1 MAGGLLNLIANGN
14 QNVILNGNPS
24 KTFFK
29 TKYSKY
35 TNFGLQKFRIDYEGL
50 RTLRMNEE
58 SHFQF
63 KINRYAD
70 LLMASYLVLTLPNIW
85 SPIYPPK
92 DEFGR
97 WIGYDFKWIE
107 NIGTE
112 IIKEIT
118 VTVGGQVLQR
128 FNGSYI
134 RNVINRDYRNNNL
147 FNNMTGNINE
157 LKDPANA
164 SARVNA
170 YPSSYYTTSQ
180 MGAEPSIHGRKL
192 YIPLNPWFMNNSK
205 IAFPLIA
212 LQYAELYINVT
223 LRPVYEL
230 FQIRDVLDQTN
241 LYPYVQPDFTR
252 TDMLFYRFIQTPPSK
267 ELFDSDYE
275 DKRTIWNADVHL
287 ICSYAFLSD
296 QEQKVFAET
305 NHKILL
311 KDVHT
316 YNFKNITGSKRLE
329 IETNGL
335 VSSWMFYFQRSDIN
349 LRNEWSNY
357 TNWPYK
363 WLPSN
368 VEFPPVEDGY
378 KYPNYDISQNF
389 FESFY
394 SSGFGPAIQPDNTPS
409 NIMITGD
416 FKYENEKNIMKEMGI
431 ILDGNYR
438 EKLMDREIYEYIEP
452 YYSSNDTQIVPGLYH
467 YNFSIETDHKNYQ
480 PTGAINLN
488 KFNKIELEFTTHS
501 PTLDA
506 SAQVLTV
513 CDASGNVIGVNKPI
527 WNIYE
532 YNYDLVIHEEKYNII
547 TVQNGNCGLMY
558 AR

>member
-58 SHFQF
+58 SHFKF

-92 DEFGR
+92 DEFSK

-118 VTVGGQVLQR
+118 ITVGGQVLQR
-128 FNGSYI
+128 FPGSYI

-147 FNNMTGNINE
+147 FNEMTGNIKE
-157 LKDPANA
+157 LNDPANA
-164 SARVNA
+164 LARVNA
-170 YPSSYYTTSQ
+170 YPSTYYTNSQ
-180 MGAEPSIHGRKL
+180 MGAQPSIKGRKL

-205 IAFPLIA
+205 VAFPLIA

-252 TDMLFYRFIQTPPSK
+252 SDMLFYRFIQTPPSK

-275 DKRTIWNADVHL
+275 DKRIIWNADVHL
-287 ICSYAFLSD
+287 ISTYAFLSD

-305 NHKILL
+305 IHKILF

-329 IETNGL
+329 IETTGL

-378 KYPNYDISQNF
+378 KYANYDVSQNF

-394 SSGFGPAIQPDNTPS
+394 ANGFGPAIQPDNTAS

-416 FKYENEKNIMKEMGI
+416 YKYENEQNIMKEMGI
-431 ILDGNYR
+431 IFDGNYR
-438 EKLMDREIYEYIEP
+438 EKLMNREVFEYIEP

-467 YNFSIETDHKNYQ
+467 YNFSIDTDSNNYQ
-480 PTGAINLN
+480 PTGAINLS

-513 CDASGNVIGVNKPI
+513 CDASGNVIGINKPI

>member
-58 SHFQF
+58 SHFKF

-92 DEFGR
+92 DEFSK

-118 VTVGGQVLQR
+118 ITVGGQVLQR
-128 FNGSYI
+128 FPGSYI

-147 FNNMTGNINE
+147 FNEMTGNVKE
-157 LKDPANA
+157 LNDPANA
-164 SARVNA
+164 LARVNA
-170 YPSSYYTTSQ
+170 YPSTYYTSSQ

-205 IAFPLIA
+205 VAFPLIA

-252 TDMLFYRFIQTPPSK
+252 SDMLFYRFLQTPPSK

-275 DKRTIWNADVHL
+275 DKRTIWNADIHL
-287 ICSYAFLSD
+287 ISTYAFLSD

-305 NHKILL
+305 VHKILF

-329 IETNGL
+329 IETSGL

-378 KYPNYDISQNF
+378 KYANYDISQNF

-394 SSGFGPAIQPDNTPS
+394 ANGFGPAIQPDNTAS

-416 FKYENEKNIMKEMGI
+416 YKYENEQNIMKEMGI
-431 ILDGNYR
+431 IFDGNYR
-438 EKLMDREIYEYIEP
+438 EKLMNREIFEYIEP

-467 YNFSIETDHKNYQ
+467 YNFSIDTDNNNYQ

-547 TVQNGNCGLMY
+547 TVENGNCGLMY

>member
-58 SHFQF
+58 SHFKF

-92 DEFGR
+92 DEFSK

-118 VTVGGQVLQR
+118 ITVGGQVLQR
-128 FNGSYI
+128 FPGSYI

-147 FNNMTGNINE
+147 FNEMTGNVKE
-157 LKDPANA
+157 LNDPANA
-164 SARVNA
+164 LARVNA
-170 YPSSYYTTSQ
+170 YPSTYYTSSQ

-205 IAFPLIA
+205 VAFPLIA

-252 TDMLFYRFIQTPPSK
+252 SDMLFYRFLQTPPSK

-275 DKRTIWNADVHL
+275 DKRTIWNADIHL
-287 ICSYAFLSD
+287 ISTYAFLSD

-305 NHKILL
+305 VHKILF

-329 IETNGL
+329 IETSGL
-335 VSSWMFYFQRSDIN
+335 VSSWLFYFQRSDIN

-378 KYPNYDISQNF
+378 KYANYDISQNF

-394 SSGFGPAIQPDNTPS
+394 ANGFGPAIQPDNTAS

-416 FKYENEKNIMKEMGI
+416 YKYENEQNIMKEMGI
-431 ILDGNYR
+431 IFDGNYR
-438 EKLMDREIYEYIEP
+438 EKLMNREIFEYIEP

-467 YNFSIETDHKNYQ
+467 YNFSIDTDNNNYQ

-547 TVQNGNCGLMY
+547 TVENGNCGLMY

>member
-58 SHFQF
+58 SHFKF

-92 DEFGR
+92 DEFSK

-118 VTVGGQVLQR
+118 ITVGGQVLQR
-128 FNGSYI
+128 FPGSYI

-147 FNNMTGNINE
+147 FNEMTGNVKE
-157 LKDPANA
+157 LNDPANA
-164 SARVNA
+164 LARVNA
-170 YPSSYYTTSQ
+170 YPSTYYTSSQ

-205 IAFPLIA
+205 VAFPLIA

-252 TDMLFYRFIQTPPSK
+252 SDMLFYRFLQTPPSK

-275 DKRTIWNADVHL
+275 DKRTIWNADIHL
-287 ICSYAFLSD
+287 ISTYAFLSD

-305 NHKILL
+305 VHKILF

-329 IETNGL
+329 IETSGL
-335 VSSWMFYFQRSDIN
+335 VSSWLFYFQRSDIN

-363 WLPSN
+363 WLPYN

-378 KYPNYDISQNF
+378 KYANYDISQNF

-394 SSGFGPAIQPDNTPS
+394 ANGFGPAIQPDNTAS

-416 FKYENEKNIMKEMGI
+416 YKYENEQNIMKEMGI
-431 ILDGNYR
+431 IFDGNYR
-438 EKLMDREIYEYIEP
+438 EKLMNREIFEYIEP

-467 YNFSIETDHKNYQ
+467 YNFSIDTDNNNYQ

-547 TVQNGNCGLMY
+547 TVENGNCGLMY

>member
-1 MAGGLLNLIANGN
+1 MAGGLLNLVANGN

-29 TKYSKY
+29 AKYSKY
-35 TNFGLQKFRIDYEGL
+35 TNFGIQKFRIDYEGL

-58 SHFQF
+58 SHFTF

-70 LLMASYLVLTLPNIW
+70 LLMSSYLVITLPNIW

-92 DEFGR
+92 DEFSK
-97 WIGYDFKWIE
+97 WVGYDFKWIE

-112 IIKEIT
+112 IIKEVTI
-118 VTVGGQVLQR
+118 TVGGQVLQR
-128 FNGSYI
+128 FPGSYI

-147 FNNMTGNINE
+147 FNEMTGNV
-157 LKDPANA
+157 LSCKDPANA
-164 SARVNA
+164 NGRVNA
-170 YPSSYYTTSQ
+170 YPSTYYTTSQ
-180 MGAEPSIHGRKL
+180 MGAQPSINERKL
-192 YIPLNPWFMNNSK
+192 YIPLNPWFMNSSK
-205 IAFPLIA
+205 VSFPLIA
-212 LQYAELYINVT
+212 LQYAELNINVT
-223 LRPVYEL
+223 LRPVFEL
-230 FQIRDVLDQTN
+230 FQIRDVLDSNN

-252 TDMLFYRFIQTPPSK
+252 LDMLFYRFLQTPPSK

-287 ICSYAFLSD
+287 ICTYAFLSD

-305 NHKILL
+305 SHKFLL

-316 YNFKNITGSKRLE
+316 YNFKNITGSRRLE

-335 VSSWMFYFQRSDIN
+335 VSSWMFYFRRSDVN
-349 LRNEWSNY
+349 MRNEWSNY
-357 TNWPYK
+357 TNWPYG
-363 WLPSN
+363 WVPYN

-378 KYPNYDISQNF
+378 KYPNYDVSQNF

-394 SSGFGPAIQPDNTPS
+394 ANGFGPAIQPDNTAS

-416 FKYENEKNIMKEMGI
+416 FKYDNEENILKEMGI
-431 ILDGNYR
+431 IFDGNYR
-438 EKLMDREIYEYIEP
+438 EKLMNREIYEYIEP
-452 YYSSNDTQIVPGLYH
+452 YQTSHDPQFVPGLYH
-467 YNFSIETDHKNYQ
+467 YNFCIETDNKNYQ
-480 PTGAINLN
+480 PMGAINLN
-488 KFNKIELEFTTHS
+488 KFNKIELEFTTHT
-501 PTLDA
+501 PALDS

-513 CDASGNVIGVNKPI
+513 CDQSGNVIGVNKPI

-532 YNYDLVIHEEKYNII
+532 YNYDLIIHEEKYNII
-547 TVQNGNCGLMY
+547 TVENGNCGLMY

>member
-58 SHFQF
+58 SHFKF

-92 DEFGR
+92 DEFSK

-118 VTVGGQVLQR
+118 ITVGGQVLQR
-128 FNGSYI
+128 FPGSYI

-147 FNNMTGNINE
+147 FNEMTGNIKE
-157 LKDPANA
+157 LNDPANA
-164 SARVNA
+164 LARVNA
-170 YPSSYYTTSQ
+170 YPSTYYTTSQ
-180 MGAEPSIHGRKL
+180 MGAQPSIKGRKL

-205 IAFPLIA
+205 VAFPLIA

-252 TDMLFYRFIQTPPSK
+252 SDMLFYRFIQTPPSK

-275 DKRTIWNADVHL
+275 DKRIIWNADVHL
-287 ICSYAFLSD
+287 ISTYAFLSD

-305 NHKILL
+305 IHKILF

-329 IETNGL
+329 IETTGL

-378 KYPNYDISQNF
+378 KYANYDVSQNF

-394 SSGFGPAIQPDNTPS
+394 ANGFGPAIQPDNTAS

-416 FKYENEKNIMKEMGI
+416 YKYENEQNIMKEMGI
-431 ILDGNYR
+431 IFDGNYR
-438 EKLMDREIYEYIEP
+438 EKLMNREVFEYIEP

-467 YNFSIETDHKNYQ
+467 YNFSIDTDSNNYQ
-480 PTGAINLN
+480 PTGAINLS
-488 KFNKIELEFTTHS
+488 KFNKIEFEFTTHS